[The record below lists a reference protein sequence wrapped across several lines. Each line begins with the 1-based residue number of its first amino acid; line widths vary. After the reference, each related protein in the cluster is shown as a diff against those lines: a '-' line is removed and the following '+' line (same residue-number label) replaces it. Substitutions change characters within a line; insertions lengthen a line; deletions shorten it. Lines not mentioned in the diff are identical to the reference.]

1 MSKRNL
7 VFVAALVALGVGA
20 WIYFDRGPN
29 EETSDPPSE
38 PAQRELVEAPSTEV
52 AEDPTPD
59 PASEQATESAEDTPK
74 PESLVA
80 TVQMRARVVGTEN
93 PKWLLFRVS
102 HSEPSKR
109 IFPVGDELSGSC
121 EADPATG
128 EFNASIEVAAE
139 TVLHLGA
146 YSPHGDLLGSS
157 STGHALESD
166 EVFIWEPV
174 LDLEGLY
181 RDYYFTFHPE
191 SAQDF
196 PYPHADELIVNTF
209 DAGVK
214 LPLESVGFDYQ
225 PNKIYRMRV
234 PAKRAVLAHLNYFDP
249 GVAGWTIDV
258 NEGVSEQEP
267 ELIRLVGRVRVLV
280 PNAVAFE
287 ASRFRNDNYN
297 MMTDALGVTDS
308 RDLEQLPDGL
318 HHGFSGFYTS
328 TTSFRIG
335 QRFYRC
341 TFPEGGDYFLDDPAI
356 TEVYSGDLARLRL
369 SLAKDVG
376 PDAQVFWR
384 VRKDQVEVSRRSFP
398 YSRGDSSAQFE
409 VPIGRIRVEARVGID
424 GDWVSANIDVPREGT
439 EHRLVL
445 PD

>member
-7 VFVAALVALGVGA
+7 ALLAALIALGVAA
-20 WIYFDRGPN
+20 WVYLNRGPQ
-29 EETSDPPSE
+29 EESTDPADQ
-38 PAQRELVEAPSTEV
+38 PARRELVEAP
-52 AEDPTPD
+52 AKQ
-59 PASEQATESAEDTPK
+59 AAEQAAPEQAPERSEDIPAPK
-74 PESLVA
+74 SMRA
-80 TVQMRARVVGTEN
+80 TVQMRARIVGTEN
-93 PKWLLFRVS
+93 PKWLLLRIG
-102 HSEPSKR
+102 HSKPAAR
-109 IFPVGDELSGSC
+109 IYPVGDELTESC
-121 EADPATG
+121 EADATTG

-139 TVLHLGA
+139 EVLHLGA
-146 YSPHGDLLGSS
+146 YSRDGDLLGSS
-157 STGHALESD
+157 STGRGLESD
-166 EVFIWEPV
+166 EVFVWEPV

-196 PYPHADELIVNTF
+196 PYPHADELIVSTF
-209 DAGVK
+209 DAAVK
-214 LPLESVGFDYQ
+214 LPLGSASFDYQ
-225 PNKIYRMRV
+225 LDRVYHMRV
-234 PAKRAVLAHLNYFDP
+234 PATRAILAHLNYFDP

-280 PNAVAFE
+280 PNEIALE

-297 MMTDALGVTDS
+297 LMTNSLGVTDS
-308 RDLEQLPDGL
+308 RDLEPLPDGL
-318 HHGFSGFYTS
+318 HHGFSGFSTD

-341 TFPEGGDYFLDDPAI
+341 AFPEGGDYFLDDPAI

-369 SLAKDVG
+369 TLAKSPG
-376 PDAQVFWR
+376 PDTQVFWR
-384 VRKDQVEVSRRSFP
+384 VRKDQVEVSKRNFP
-398 YSRGDSSAQFE
+398 YSRGATGAQFD
-409 VPIGRIRVEARVGID
+409 VPIGLIRVEARLGID
-424 GDWVSANIDVPREGT
+424 GDWVSASIEVPRDGT